1 MKNIAV
7 FNNSTGVVS
16 VLETLLIGDVHMIN
30 ASTLE
35 ELLQLLKCENI
46 QLILF
51 DVDLDEIG
59 LEYGLEMIQ
68 SIRKSTSVP
77 LIVISSTIVKTAVIM
92 SLNVGA
98 DDYVTSCDSPL
109 VIAAK
114 VKAQLRRY
122 TELRTQNCDIV
133 TQYRIGELV
142 LDDKYHTVM
151 VGDKNVKMSPIEY
164 KILRLLISERG
175 KVFSINQIY
184 ESIWNEDAIGADN
197 TVAVHI
203 RHIREKIEINPKEP
217 RYLKV
222 VWGVGYK
229 IEKN

>member
-7 FNNSTGVVS
+7 FNNSTGVVG
-16 VLETLLIGDVHMIN
+16 VLEALLIGDVHMIN

-35 ELLQLLKCENI
+35 ELLQLLKCENTH
-46 QLILF
+46 LILF
-51 DVDLDEIG
+51 DVDLDKIG

-68 SIRKSTSVP
+68 SIIRKSTGVP

-151 VGDKNVKMSPIEY
+151 VGDKNVKMTPIEY
-164 KILRLLISERG
+164 NILRLLISERG

-184 ESIWNEDAIGADN
+184 ERIWQLQAVDAE
-197 TVAVHI
+197 I
-203 RHIREKIEINPKEP
+203 R
-217 RYLKV
+217 
-222 VWGVGYK
+222 
-229 IEKN
+229 

>member
-7 FNNSTGVVS
+7 FNNSTGVVG
-16 VLETLLIGDVHMIN
+16 VLEALLIGDVHMIN

-35 ELLQLLKCENI
+35 ELLQLLKCENTH
-46 QLILF
+46 LILF
-51 DVDLDEIG
+51 DVDLDKIG

-68 SIRKSTSVP
+68 SIIRKSTGVP

-151 VGDKNVKMSPIEY
+151 VGDKNVKMTPIEY
-164 KILRLLISERG
+164 NILRLLISERG

-184 ESIWNEDAIGADN
+184 ERIWQLQAVDAEN
-197 TVAVHI
+197 VVAVHI
-203 RHIREKIEINPKEP
+203 HHVRKKIESNPRNP
-217 RYLKV
+217 QYLRV
-222 VWGVGYK
+222 VRGLGYK
-229 IEKN
+229 VG

>member
-1 MKNIAV
+1 MTK
-7 FNNSTGVVS
+7 
-16 VLETLLIGDVHMIN
+16 

-35 ELLQLLKCENI
+35 GLLHLIKCENI
-46 QLILF
+46 HLILF
-51 DVDLDEIG
+51 DMNLEEIG

-68 SIRKSTSVP
+68 SIRKSTGVP
-77 LIVISSTIVKTAVIM
+77 LIVISSTIEETIMIM

-122 TELRTQNCDIV
+122 TELGTQNCGIV

-151 VGDKNVKMSPIEY
+151 VGDKNVKMTPTEY
-164 KILRLLISERG
+164 KILHLLISEKG
-175 KVFSINQIY
+175 KVFSIDQIY
-184 ESIWNEDAIGADN
+184 ERIWQLEAVDTENV
-197 TVAVHI
+197 VAVHI
-203 RHIREKIEINPKEP
+203 HHVRKKIESNPRDPK
-217 RYLKV
+217 YLKAV
-222 VWGVGYK
+222 HGVGYK
-229 IEKN
+229 VG

>member
-7 FNNSTGVVS
+7 FNNSTGIVD
-16 VLETLLIGDVHMIN
+16 VLESLLAREVYMTK

-35 ELLQLLKCENI
+35 GLLLLIKCENI
-46 QLILF
+46 HLILF
-51 DVDLDEIG
+51 DMNLEEIG

-68 SIRKSTSVP
+68 SIRKSTGVP
-77 LIVISSTIVKTAVIM
+77 LIVISSTIEETIMIM

-122 TELRTQNCDIV
+122 TELGTQNCGMV

-151 VGDKNVKMSPIEY
+151 VGDKNVKMTPTEY
-164 KILRLLISERG
+164 KILHLLISEKG
-175 KVFSINQIY
+175 KVFSIDQIY
-184 ESIWNEDAIGADN
+184 ERIWQMEAVDTENV
-197 TVAVHI
+197 VAVHI
-203 RHIREKIEINPKEP
+203 HHVRKKIESNPRDPK
-217 RYLKV
+217 YLKAV
-222 VWGVGYK
+222 HGVGYK
-229 IEKN
+229 VG

>member
-46 QLILF
+46 HLILF

-68 SIRKSTSVP
+68 SIRKSTGVP
-77 LIVISSTIVKTAVIM
+77 LIVISSTIVKTAIIM

-98 DDYVTSCDSPL
+98 DDYVTSCDNPL
-109 VIAAK
+109 VIVAK

-151 VGDKNVKMSPIEY
+151 VGDKNVKMTPIEY
-164 KILRLLISERG
+164 KYY
-175 KVFSINQIY
+175 VC
-184 ESIWNEDAIGADN
+184 
-197 TVAVHI
+197 
-203 RHIREKIEINPKEP
+203 
-217 RYLKV
+217 
-222 VWGVGYK
+222 
-229 IEKN
+229 

>member
-7 FNNSTGVVS
+7 FNNSTGVVG
-16 VLETLLIGDVHMIN
+16 VLEALLIGDVHMIN

-46 QLILF
+46 HLILF
-51 DVDLDEIG
+51 DVDLDKIG

-68 SIRKSTSVP
+68 SIRKSTGVP

-151 VGDKNVKMSPIEY
+151 VGDKKVKMTPIEY
-164 KILRLLISERG
+164 NILRLLISERG

-184 ESIWNEDAIGADN
+184 ERIWQLQAVDAEN
-197 TVAVHI
+197 VVAVHI
-203 RHIREKIEINPKEP
+203 HHVREKIESNPRNP
-217 RYLKV
+217 QYLRV
-222 VWGVGYK
+222 VRGLGYK
-229 IEKN
+229 VG